1 MEGWVEDRTCLKLGK
16 ESWKTLMVVYPIANP
31 TPSLASG
38 VRLPSK
44 SQKTPNSLF
53 SQGFLLMGALVT
65 WPSHVPHRPW
75 GKAYWGLLGK
85 SFPPPRR
92 VTWQETTPPLLWP
105 DTFVDILEEGG
116 HLGTMTFLGYQE
128 SPRDDRVERWEE
140 FLGDIA
146 SWGANPATNHPASR
160 LLVMWITNILS
171 SG

>member
-65 WPSHVPHRPW
+65 
-75 GKAYWGLLGK
+75 
-85 SFPPPRR
+85 
-92 VTWQETTPPLLWP
+92 
-105 DTFVDILEEGG
+105 
-116 HLGTMTFLGYQE
+116 
-128 SPRDDRVERWEE
+128 
-140 FLGDIA
+140 
-146 SWGANPATNHPASR
+146 
-160 LLVMWITNILS
+160 
-171 SG
+171 